1 MQGYR
6 EEERMTERKETM
18 RSRREMKNEKIA
30 MGRRTEIQRIK
41 KHF

>member
-1 MQGYR
+1 
-6 EEERMTERKETM
+6 MTERKERM